1 METWWISTISNLNI
15 KDKFFVNTDFL
26 FAIFDYFVYNNCTVV
41 LRCSYSFFGGM
52 LMIRQLNPITF
63 QDYGTIL
70 PERPDSTDSV
80 HRQGVQQLTLGK
92 GPLPVYLAE
101 SETWLYSRSGMTVLA
116 VRREGEEFY
125 HFYLDK
131 PLLLRAGM
139 QFCLIPLAAEATAEM
154 SCTQAPKTVEFC
166 PWTESLHLR
175 HRFRVESVYTFF
187 YQEKEQGFVFPG
199 EAHRL
204 LELTYVDQGSLH
216 SVADGQDLLLEQGDI
231 TVYTADQWHMQYA
244 DIGVAPRFVT
254 ISFELSGDDLS
265 SLKNRKITAP
275 QQVVTLLQQMLR
287 EADSS
292 DEFSADMII
301 AMLGQV
307 LMLLLRQAKSPSGDK
322 LKTSNN
328 VNSENQIIRRAQQ
341 YISDHL
347 REKLS
352 VPLVAKMVDVSP
364 SYLTAL
370 FHKNLQISPAEYI
383 RRLKLQES
391 KQMIRENS
399 MTFTEIAAAL
409 QYSTVHHFSRQFKEK
424 FGITPTE
431 YAKSVR

>member
-1 METWWISTISNLNI
+1 MEILT
-15 KDKFFVNTDFL
+15 FL
-26 FAIFDYFVYNNCTVV
+26 
-41 LRCSYSFFGGM
+41 
-52 LMIRQLNPITF
+52 
-63 QDYGTIL
+63 
-70 PERPDSTDSV
+70 
-80 HRQGVQQLTLGK
+80 
-92 GPLPVYLAE
+92 
-101 SETWLYSRSGMTVLA
+101 
-116 VRREGEEFY
+116 
-125 HFYLDK
+125 
-131 PLLLRAGM
+131 
-139 QFCLIPLAAEATAEM
+139 
-154 SCTQAPKTVEFC
+154 
-166 PWTESLHLR
+166 
-175 HRFRVESVYTFF
+175 
-187 YQEKEQGFVFPG
+187 YQEKEQGFLFPG
-199 EAHRL
+199 ESHSM
-204 LELTYVDQGSLH
+204 LELTYVDRDTLH

-231 TVYTADQWHMQYA
+231 TIYTADQWHMQYA
-244 DIGVAPRFVT
+244 DMGVAPRFVT

-265 SLKNRKITAP
+265 QLKNQKIAAP
-275 QQVVTLLQQMLR
+275 QQVVTLLQQMLK
-287 EADSS
+287 EADHS

-307 LMLLLRQAKSPSGDK
+307 LMLLLRQAKTPSADK
-322 LKTSNN
+322 LKASNN
-328 VNSENQIIRRAQQ
+328 LNSENQIIRRAQQ

-364 SYLTAL
+364 SYLTTL

>member
-1 METWWISTISNLNI
+1 
-15 KDKFFVNTDFL
+15 
-26 FAIFDYFVYNNCTVV
+26 
-41 LRCSYSFFGGM
+41 
-52 LMIRQLNPITF
+52 MIRQLNPITF
-63 QDYGTIL
+63 QDFGTIL
-70 PERPDSTDSV
+70 PERPDSTDTAQ
-80 HRQGVQQLTLGK
+80 RQGLQQLKLTQGT
-92 GPLPVYLAE
+92 LPVYQAD

-116 VRREGEEFY
+116 VRRNGDDFY

-131 PLLLRAGM
+131 PILLRAGV
-139 QFCLIPLAAEATAEM
+139 QFCLVPLASTSTAEM
-154 SCTQAPKTVEFC
+154 SCDLPVQTVEFC
-166 PWTESLHLR
+166 PWTESLQLR
-175 HRFRVESVYTFF
+175 HCFRVESVYTFF

-199 EAHRL
+199 ESHHL

-265 SLKNRKITAP
+265 SLRNRKIAAP

-287 EADSS
+287 ELESS
-292 DEFSADMII
+292 DQFSADMII

-307 LMLLLRQAKSPSGDK
+307 LMLLLRQAEAPATDK
-322 LKTSNN
+322 PKASNSL
-328 VNSENQIIRRAQQ
+328 NSENQIIRRAQQ

-399 MTFTEIAAAL
+399 RTSTEIAAAL

-431 YAKSVR
+431 YARSVR

>member
-1 METWWISTISNLNI
+1 
-15 KDKFFVNTDFL
+15 
-26 FAIFDYFVYNNCTVV
+26 
-41 LRCSYSFFGGM
+41 
-52 LMIRQLNPITF
+52 MIRQLNPITF
-63 QDYGTIL
+63 QDFGTIL
-70 PERPDSTDSV
+70 PERPDSTDTAQ
-80 HRQGVQQLTLGK
+80 RQGLQQLKLTQGT
-92 GPLPVYLAE
+92 LPVYQAE
-101 SETWLYSRSGMTVLA
+101 GETWLYSRSGMTVLA
-116 VRREGEEFY
+116 VRRNGDDFY

-131 PLLLRAGM
+131 PILLRAGV
-139 QFCLIPLAAEATAEM
+139 QFCLVPLASTSTAEM
-154 SCTQAPKTVEFC
+154 SCDLPVQTVEFC
-166 PWTESLHLR
+166 PWTESLQLR
-175 HRFRVESVYTFF
+175 HCFRVESVYTFF

-199 EAHRL
+199 ESHHL

-265 SLKNRKITAP
+265 SLRNRKIAAP

-287 EADSS
+287 ELESS
-292 DEFSADMII
+292 DQFSADMII

-307 LMLLLRQAKSPSGDK
+307 LMLLLRQTNAPAADK
-322 LKTSNN
+322 PKASNSL
-328 VNSENQIIRRAQQ
+328 NSENQIIRRAQQ

-431 YAKSVR
+431 YARSVR

>member
-1 METWWISTISNLNI
+1 
-15 KDKFFVNTDFL
+15 
-26 FAIFDYFVYNNCTVV
+26 
-41 LRCSYSFFGGM
+41 
-52 LMIRQLNPITF
+52 MIRQLNPITF
-63 QDYGTIL
+63 QDFGTIL
-70 PERPDSTDSV
+70 PERPDSTDTAQ
-80 HRQGVQQLTLGK
+80 RQGLQQLKLTQGT
-92 GPLPVYLAE
+92 LPVYQADAQ
-101 SETWLYSRSGMTVLA
+101 TWLYSRSGMTVLA
-116 VRREGEEFY
+116 VRRNGDDFY

-131 PLLLRAGM
+131 PILLRAGV
-139 QFCLIPLAAEATAEM
+139 QFCLVPLASTSTAEM
-154 SCTQAPKTVEFC
+154 SCDLPVQTVEFC
-166 PWTESLHLR
+166 PWTESLQLR
-175 HRFRVESVYTFF
+175 HCFRVESVYTFF

-199 EAHRL
+199 ESHHL

-265 SLKNRKITAP
+265 SLRNRKITAP

-287 EADSS
+287 ELESS
-292 DEFSADMII
+292 DQFSADMII

-307 LMLLLRQAKSPSGDK
+307 LMLLLRQTNAPAVDK
-322 LKTSNN
+322 PKASNSL
-328 VNSENQIIRRAQQ
+328 NSENQIIRRAQQ

>member
-1 METWWISTISNLNI
+1 
-15 KDKFFVNTDFL
+15 
-26 FAIFDYFVYNNCTVV
+26 
-41 LRCSYSFFGGM
+41 
-52 LMIRQLNPITF
+52 MIRQLNPITF
-63 QDYGTIL
+63 QDFGTIL
-70 PERPDSTDSV
+70 PERPDSTDTAQ
-80 HRQGVQQLTLGK
+80 RQGLQQLKLTQGT
-92 GPLPVYLAE
+92 LPVYQADAQ
-101 SETWLYSRSGMTVLA
+101 TWLYSRSGMTVLA
-116 VRREGEEFY
+116 VRRNGDDFY

-131 PLLLRAGM
+131 PILLRAGV
-139 QFCLIPLAAEATAEM
+139 QFCLVPLASTSTAEM
-154 SCTQAPKTVEFC
+154 SCDLPVQTVEFC
-166 PWTESLHLR
+166 PWTESLQLR
-175 HRFRVESVYTFF
+175 HCFRVESVYTFF

-199 EAHRL
+199 ESHHL

-265 SLKNRKITAP
+265 SLRNRKIAAP

-287 EADSS
+287 ELESS
-292 DEFSADMII
+292 DQFSADMII

-307 LMLLLRQAKSPSGDK
+307 LMLLLRQTNAPAADK
-322 LKTSNN
+322 PKASNSL
-328 VNSENQIIRRAQQ
+328 NSENQIIRRAQQ

-431 YAKSVR
+431 YARSVR

>member
-1 METWWISTISNLNI
+1 
-15 KDKFFVNTDFL
+15 
-26 FAIFDYFVYNNCTVV
+26 
-41 LRCSYSFFGGM
+41 
-52 LMIRQLNPITF
+52 MIRQLNPITF
-63 QDYGTIL
+63 QEFGTIL
-70 PERPDSTDSV
+70 PERPESTDSA
-80 HRQGVQQLTLGK
+80 QQPGAEHLKLTK
-92 GPLPVYLAE
+92 GPIPVRRTQG
-101 SETWLYSRSGMTVLA
+101 ETWLYSRSGMTVLA
-116 VRREGEEFY
+116 VRHSGTDFS

-131 PLLLRAGM
+131 PLLLRRGIE
-139 QFCLIPLAAEATAEM
+139 FCLIPLADTSSAEI
-154 SCTQAPKTVEFC
+154 SCGAAPDPVGYC
-166 PWTESLHLR
+166 PWIESLQLQ

-199 EAHRL
+199 EAHHL

-216 SVADGQDLLLEQGDI
+216 SVADGQDLLLNQGDI
-231 TVYTADQWHMQYA
+231 TIYTAGQWHMQYA

-265 SLKNRKITAP
+265 CLKNRKIAAP

-287 EADSS
+287 EEANP

-307 LMLLLRQAKSPSGDK
+307 LMLLLRQAKVPTTGK
-322 LKTSNN
+322 PKASNN
-328 VNSENQIIRRAQQ
+328 LNSENQIIRRAQQ

>member
-1 METWWISTISNLNI
+1 
-15 KDKFFVNTDFL
+15 
-26 FAIFDYFVYNNCTVV
+26 
-41 LRCSYSFFGGM
+41 M
-52 LMIRQLNPITF
+52 LRQLNSITF
-63 QDYGTIL
+63 QDFGTVL
-70 PERPDSTDSV
+70 PERPDSTDSA
-80 HRQGVQQLTLGK
+80 HRQGLQQLKLTQ
-92 GPLPVYLAE
+92 GPLPVYRAE
-101 SETWLYSRSGMTVLA
+101 SETWLYSRSGMTALA
-116 VRREGEEFY
+116 VRRDGEDFY

-131 PLLLRAGM
+131 PLWLRTGIE
-139 QFCLIPLAAEATAEM
+139 FCLIPLAADATAEM
-154 SCTQAPKTVEFC
+154 SCDRAPRTVEFC
-166 PWTESLHLR
+166 PWTESLQLR
-175 HRFRVESVYTFF
+175 YRFRVESVYTFF

-199 EAHRL
+199 EAHHM

-265 SLKNRKITAP
+265 CLKNRKITAP
-275 QQVVTLLQQMLR
+275 QQVVTLLQLMLR
-287 EADSS
+287 ESENA
-292 DEFSADMII
+292 DEFSGDMII

-307 LMLLLRQAKSPSGDK
+307 LMLLLRQAKTPSMDK
-322 LKTSNN
+322 LKASNN
-328 VNSENQIIRRAQQ
+328 LNSENRIIRRAQQ

-352 VPLVAKMVDVSP
+352 VPLVAKMVEVSP
-364 SYLTAL
+364 SYLTSL

>member
-1 METWWISTISNLNI
+1 MI
-15 KDKFFVNTDFL
+15 K
-26 FAIFDYFVYNNCTVV
+26 
-41 LRCSYSFFGGM
+41 
-52 LMIRQLNPITF
+52 QLNPITF
-63 QDYGTIL
+63 QDFGTIL
-70 PERPDSTDSV
+70 PERPDSTNAAQ
-80 HRQGVQQLTLGK
+80 RQGLQQLKLTQDT
-92 GPLPVYLAE
+92 LPVYQAQG
-101 SETWLYSRSGMTVLA
+101 ETWLYSRSGMTVLA
-116 VRREGEEFY
+116 VRQDGEDFY

-131 PLLLRAGM
+131 PILLRAGV
-139 QFCLIPLAAEATAEM
+139 QFCLVPLANSSTAEM
-154 SCTQAPKTVEFC
+154 SCDRPVQTVGFC

-175 HRFRVESVYTFF
+175 HRFRVQSVYTFF

-199 EAHRL
+199 EAHHL

-287 EADSS
+287 ESESS

-307 LMLLLRQAKSPSGDK
+307 LMLLLRQAKAPAADK
-322 LKTSNN
+322 PKASNSL
-328 VNSENQIIRRAQQ
+328 NSENQIIRRAQQ

>member
-1 METWWISTISNLNI
+1 
-15 KDKFFVNTDFL
+15 
-26 FAIFDYFVYNNCTVV
+26 
-41 LRCSYSFFGGM
+41 
-52 LMIRQLNPITF
+52 MIRQLNPITF
-63 QDYGTIL
+63 QDFGTIL
-70 PERPDSTDSV
+70 PERPDSTNATQ
-80 HRQGVQQLTLGK
+80 RPGLQQLKLTQGK
-92 GPLPVYLAE
+92 LPVYQAQG
-101 SETWLYSRSGMTVLA
+101 ETWLYSRSGMTVLA
-116 VRREGEEFY
+116 VRREGENFY

-131 PLLLRAGM
+131 PILLRAGV
-139 QFCLIPLAAEATAEM
+139 QFCLVPLANTSSAEM
-154 SCTQAPKTVEFC
+154 SCDSPVQTVEFC
-166 PWTESLHLR
+166 PWTESLQLH
-175 HRFRVESVYTFF
+175 HRFRVQSVYTFF

-199 EAHRL
+199 EAHHL

-265 SLKNRKITAP
+265 SLKNRRITAP

-287 EADSS
+287 EAENS

-307 LMLLLRQAKSPSGDK
+307 LMLLLRQAKSPAADK
-322 LKTSNN
+322 PKASNSL
-328 VNSENQIIRRAQQ
+328 NSENQIIRRAQQ

>member
-1 METWWISTISNLNI
+1 
-15 KDKFFVNTDFL
+15 
-26 FAIFDYFVYNNCTVV
+26 
-41 LRCSYSFFGGM
+41 
-52 LMIRQLNPITF
+52 MIRQLNPITF
-63 QDYGTIL
+63 QSFGTIL
-70 PERPDSTDSV
+70 PERPDSTNAA
-80 HRQGVQQLTLGK
+80 QPQALQQLKLTQGT
-92 GPLPVYLAE
+92 LPVYQ
-101 SETWLYSRSGMTVLA
+101 SQGETWLYSRSGMTVLA
-116 VRREGEEFY
+116 VRHEGDDFY

-131 PLLLRAGM
+131 PILLRAGV
-139 QFCLIPLAAEATAEM
+139 QFCLVPLANTSTAEM
-154 SCTQAPKTVEFC
+154 SCDRPVQTVEFC
-166 PWTESLHLR
+166 PWTESLQLR

-199 EAHRL
+199 EAHHL

-231 TVYTADQWHMQYA
+231 TVYTADQWHMQYS

-265 SLKNRKITAP
+265 SLRNKKITAP

-287 EADSS
+287 EMESS
-292 DEFSADMII
+292 DEFAPDMII

-307 LMLLLRQAKSPSGDK
+307 LMLLLRQAEAPATDK
-322 LKTSNN
+322 PKASNSL
-328 VNSENQIIRRAQQ
+328 NSENQIIRRAQQ

>member
-1 METWWISTISNLNI
+1 
-15 KDKFFVNTDFL
+15 
-26 FAIFDYFVYNNCTVV
+26 
-41 LRCSYSFFGGM
+41 M
-52 LMIRQLNPITF
+52 LRQLNPITF
-63 QDYGTIL
+63 QEFGTVL
-70 PERPDSTDSV
+70 PERPDSTDSA
-80 HRQGVQQLTLGK
+80 HRQGLRQLKLSQ
-92 GPLPVYLAE
+92 GPLPVYRAE
-101 SETWLYSRSGMTVLA
+101 SETWLYSRSGMTALA
-116 VRREGEEFY
+116 VRRVGEPFY

-131 PLLLRAGM
+131 PLLLRVGM
-139 QFCLIPLAAEATAEM
+139 EFCLIPLAADTSAEM
-154 SCTQAPKTVEFC
+154 SCAQSPSTVEFC
-166 PWTESLHLR
+166 PWTERLQMR

-199 EAHRL
+199 ESHHL

-265 SLKNRKITAP
+265 RLKNRKIAAP
-275 QQVVTLLQQMLR
+275 QQVVKLLQQMLR
-287 EADSS
+287 ESEDSK
-292 DEFSADMII
+292 EFSADMII

-307 LMLLLRQAKSPSGDK
+307 LILLLRQVQFPASDK
-322 LKTSNN
+322 LKASNN
-328 VNSENQIIRRAQQ
+328 LNSENQIIRRAQQ
-341 YISDHL
+341 YIRDHL

>member
-1 METWWISTISNLNI
+1 MI
-15 KDKFFVNTDFL
+15 K
-26 FAIFDYFVYNNCTVV
+26 
-41 LRCSYSFFGGM
+41 
-52 LMIRQLNPITF
+52 QLNPITF
-63 QDYGTIL
+63 QDFGTIL
-70 PERPDSTDSV
+70 PERPDSTNAAP
-80 HRQGVQQLTLGK
+80 RQGLQQLNLSQGT
-92 GPLPVYLAE
+92 LPVYQAE
-101 SETWLYSRSGMTVLA
+101 GETWLYSRSGMTVLA
-116 VRREGEEFY
+116 VRQGGDGFY

-131 PLLLRAGM
+131 PILLRAGV
-139 QFCLIPLAAEATAEM
+139 QFCLVPLANTSTAEM
-154 SCTQAPKTVEFC
+154 CCDRPVRTVEFC
-166 PWTESLHLR
+166 PWTESLQLH
-175 HRFRVESVYTFF
+175 HRFRVQSVYTFF

-199 EAHRL
+199 EAHHL

-287 EADSS
+287 ESENS

-307 LMLLLRQAKSPSGDK
+307 LMLLLRQAKSPAADK
-322 LKTSNN
+322 PKASNSL
-328 VNSENQIIRRAQQ
+328 NSENQIIRRAQQ

>member
-1 METWWISTISNLNI
+1 
-15 KDKFFVNTDFL
+15 
-26 FAIFDYFVYNNCTVV
+26 
-41 LRCSYSFFGGM
+41 
-52 LMIRQLNPITF
+52 MIRQLNPITF
-63 QDYGTIL
+63 QDFGTIL
-70 PERPDSTDSV
+70 PERPDSTAPEQ
-80 HRQGVQQLTLGK
+80 RQGLQHLKLTQ
-92 GPLPVYLAE
+92 GPLPVYRAE
-101 SETWLYSRSGMTVLA
+101 GETWLYSRSGMTVLA
-116 VRREGEEFY
+116 VRRNGEDFY

-131 PLLLRAGM
+131 PLLLRAGVH
-139 QFCLIPLAAEATAEM
+139 FCLVPLASTSTAEM
-154 SCTQAPKTVEFC
+154 SCVQAPTILELC
-166 PWTESLHLR
+166 PWTESLQLH

-199 EAHRL
+199 EAHHM

-231 TVYTADQWHMQYA
+231 TIYTADQWHMQYA

-265 SLKNRKITAP
+265 CLKNRKITAP

-287 EADSS
+287 EEESA

-307 LMLLLRQAKSPSGDK
+307 LMLLLRQAKSPTTDR

-328 VNSENQIIRRAQQ
+328 LNSENQIIRRAQQ

-347 REKLS
+347 TEKLS
-352 VPLVAKMVDVSP
+352 VPLVAQMVDVSP

-383 RRLKLQES
+383 RRLKLQAS

>member
-1 METWWISTISNLNI
+1 
-15 KDKFFVNTDFL
+15 
-26 FAIFDYFVYNNCTVV
+26 
-41 LRCSYSFFGGM
+41 
-52 LMIRQLNPITF
+52 MIRQLNPITF
-63 QDYGTIL
+63 QDFGTIL
-70 PERPDSTDSV
+70 PERPDSTDTAQ
-80 HRQGVQQLTLGK
+80 RQGLQQLKLTQGT
-92 GPLPVYLAE
+92 LPVYQAE
-101 SETWLYSRSGMTVLA
+101 GETWLYSRSGMTVLA
-116 VRREGEEFY
+116 VRRNGDDLY

-131 PLLLRAGM
+131 PILLRAGV
-139 QFCLIPLAAEATAEM
+139 QFCLVPLASTSTAEM
-154 SCTQAPKTVEFC
+154 SCDLPVQTVEFC
-166 PWTESLHLR
+166 PWTESLQLR
-175 HRFRVESVYTFF
+175 HCFRVESVYTFF

-199 EAHRL
+199 ESHHL

-265 SLKNRKITAP
+265 SLRNRKIAAP

-287 EADSS
+287 ELESS
-292 DEFSADMII
+292 DQFSADMII
-301 AMLGQV
+301 AMLGRV
-307 LMLLLRQAKSPSGDK
+307 LMLLLRQTNAPAADK
-322 LKTSNN
+322 PKASNSL
-328 VNSENQIIRRAQQ
+328 NSENQIIRRAQQ

-431 YAKSVR
+431 YARSVR

>member
-1 METWWISTISNLNI
+1 
-15 KDKFFVNTDFL
+15 
-26 FAIFDYFVYNNCTVV
+26 
-41 LRCSYSFFGGM
+41 
-52 LMIRQLNPITF
+52 MIRQLNPITF
-63 QDYGTIL
+63 QQFGTIL
-70 PERPDSTDSV
+70 PERPGSTDAA
-80 HRQGVQQLTLGK
+80 RRERVQQLKLTQ
-92 GPLPVYLAE
+92 GPLPIYRAE

-116 VRREGEEFY
+116 VRLARGDFH

-131 PLLLRAGM
+131 PLFLRVGM
-139 QFCLIPLAAEATAEM
+139 EFCLIPLSDRSSAEM
-154 SCTQAPKTVEFC
+154 SCEIKPTTLELC
-166 PWTESLHLR
+166 PWIETLQLR

-187 YQEKEQGFVFPG
+187 YQEKEQGFIFPG
-199 EAHRL
+199 EAHHL

-231 TVYTADQWHMQYA
+231 TIYTANQWHMQYA
-244 DIGVAPRFVT
+244 DMGIAPRFVT
-254 ISFELSGDDLS
+254 ISFELSGDDLMC
-265 SLKNRKITAP
+265 LKNRKITAP

-287 EADSS
+287 EAESP

-307 LMLLLRQAKSPSGDK
+307 LMLLLRHAKAPSTEK
-322 LKTSNN
+322 LKASNN
-328 VNSENQIIRRAQQ
+328 LNSENQIIQRAQQ
-341 YISDHL
+341 YIRDHL
-347 REKLS
+347 TEKLS

-383 RRLKLQES
+383 RRLKLQAS

>member
-1 METWWISTISNLNI
+1 
-15 KDKFFVNTDFL
+15 
-26 FAIFDYFVYNNCTVV
+26 
-41 LRCSYSFFGGM
+41 
-52 LMIRQLNPITF
+52 MIRQLNPITF
-63 QDYGTIL
+63 QDFGTIL
-70 PERPDSTDSV
+70 PERPDSTDTAQ
-80 HRQGVQQLTLGK
+80 RQGLQQLKLTQGT
-92 GPLPVYLAE
+92 LPVYQAE
-101 SETWLYSRSGMTVLA
+101 GETWLYSRSGMTVLA
-116 VRREGEEFY
+116 VRRNGDDFY

-131 PLLLRAGM
+131 PILLRAGV
-139 QFCLIPLAAEATAEM
+139 QFCLVPLASTSTAEM
-154 SCTQAPKTVEFC
+154 SCDLPVQTVEFC
-166 PWTESLHLR
+166 PWTESLQLR
-175 HRFRVESVYTFF
+175 HCFRVESVYTFF

-199 EAHRL
+199 ESHHL

-265 SLKNRKITAP
+265 SLRNRKIAAP

-287 EADSS
+287 ELESS
-292 DEFSADMII
+292 DEFAADMII

-307 LMLLLRQAKSPSGDK
+307 LMLLLRQTNAPAADK
-322 LKTSNN
+322 PKASNSL
-328 VNSENQIIRRAQQ
+328 NSENQIIRRAQQ

-431 YAKSVR
+431 YARSVR